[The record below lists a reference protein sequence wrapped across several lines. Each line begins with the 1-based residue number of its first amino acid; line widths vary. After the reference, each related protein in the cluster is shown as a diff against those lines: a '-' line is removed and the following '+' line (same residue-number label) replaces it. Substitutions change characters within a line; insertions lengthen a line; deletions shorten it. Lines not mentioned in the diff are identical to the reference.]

1 MRQYQ
6 YYCSWKRALDKG
18 YRFWVSPIVLQDF
31 RHVTV
36 SLTHVRINK
45 VPVPFLDS
53 YDASKLDES
62 VAPSGADTC
71 VACVRGVWSHKQPPK
86 ENFGYR

>member
-1 MRQYQ
+1 M
-6 YYCSWKRALDKG
+6 
-18 YRFWVSPIVLQDF
+18 
-31 RHVTV
+31 TV

-53 YDASKLDES
+53 YDASKLAES

-71 VACVRGVWSHKQPPK
+71 VARVRGVWSHKQPPK